1 MPYYV
6 YLNSEGEAT
15 SPGYTIAPQD
25 MEKLSETF
33 SQVPEPMTNPVYDNG
48 EFREMTVAEITA
60 ANEAAETAAKLARN
74 VFTQLEIRE
83 AFKALDKEADLDALL
98 NGNAEFKNYWTEAQ
112 EIDLNHAVTVQALAN
127 FTEEEINALKM
138 EI

>member
-1 MPYYV
+1 
-6 YLNSEGEAT
+6 
-15 SPGYTIAPQD
+15 
-25 MEKLSETF
+25 
-33 SQVPEPMTNPVYDNG
+33 MTNPVYDNG

-98 NGNAEFKNYWTEAQ
+98 NGNAEFKTYWTEADH
-112 EIDLNHAVTVQALAN
+112 IDLTHPVTAQALLN
-127 FTEEEINALKM
+127 FTEEEINTLKM